1 MEARKSFVNRDNM
14 VVITCPACDEIR
26 RVSAEKF
33 GAKQHNVKVK
43 CACGNVF
50 LIDVEFRRAYRKQV
64 NLSGSYSFGR
74 GEWFSMKVL
83 DISKGG
89 IGFETMS
96 PQDIK
101 PGNSLRVKFTLD
113 DSKRSEIESN
123 AIVKIVRHKF
133 VGCEFRG
140 NMQQE
145 QEKALGFYLMP

>member
-1 MEARKSFVNRDNM
+1 M
-14 VVITCPACDEIR
+14 VVITCPDCDEIR

-33 GAKQHNVKVK
+33 GAKQQNIKVK

-74 GEWFSMKVL
+74 GEWLSMKVV

-89 IGFETMS
+89 MGFETIT
-96 PQDIK
+96 PQTIK
-101 PGNSLRVKFTLD
+101 PGNTLRVKFTLD

-123 AIVKIVRHKF
+123 VNVRIVRNKF
-133 VGCEFRG
+133 VGCEFTG